1 MYLGVYK
8 PTVMFFELI
17 NSPVTFQTIMND
29 ILRDLIN
36 TREVVVFMNSILV
49 GTKEKEK
56 HDK

>member
-8 PTVMFFELI
+8 PTFMFFELI
-17 NSPVTFQTIMND
+17 NSPVTFQAIMND

-36 TREVVVFMNSILV
+36 IGEVVAFMDSVLV